1 MGCKS
6 HSRWVQSSGTQCHRA
21 TMAKA
26 MDRLRGC
33 KQFGLGCCN
42 HRKVTPGRAV
52 GPAQQ
57 WCLQRVCSRNLP
69 WPTVPFHP
77 RRPRISWLSLVL
89 DAVDEVES
97 SRESSESAELLEPE
111 RLVLLE
117 TLDCEHDKSD
127 ADEKM
132 PLSLPEARAVM
143 PPDVVADLE
152 PVGRPTALCPTKVR
166 AVELAKPTCASRLL
180 DRTVADRR
188 TLVVGTLKPTV
199 ATVLSA
205 AAATEPRWGRVAL

>member
-1 MGCKS
+1 MFAASLLKKS
-6 HSRWVQSSGTQCHRA
+6 AVANGPIPPKTPKNFLAFFGFAERI
-21 TMAKA
+21 
-26 MDRLRGC
+26 DRL
-33 KQFGLGCCN
+33 
-42 HRKVTPGRAV
+42 
-52 GPAQQ
+52 
-57 WCLQRVCSRNLP
+57 
-69 WPTVPFHP
+69 
-77 RRPRISWLSLVL
+77 L

-166 AVELAKPTCASRLL
+166 AVELAKPTCANRLL